1 MNGMRPR
8 ERTPPR
14 AHCGLP
20 ASGCSCCFFCRE
32 SSLSRLSLAIPSL
45 TSGASPMSPLRQT
58 LFRPAIHPPRRVL
71 PFLVFAILCHT
82 ACFCLLPLD
91 LGHFLEGHHFYPSVV
106 LAVLLQ
112 VWSLDHVYWHPL
124 YSWHAGS
131 WAPPAPTE
139 SEPLGMASRCSLC
152 IPKCE
157 KHQLMTR
164 SSPYWRGEWR
174 KGKRKGIARRER
186 GRRVDLVARVLLPYF
201 SLH

>member
-91 LGHFLEGHHFYPSVV
+91 LGHFLEGHHLLSLSSSSSASSSVV
-106 LAVLLQ
+106 LRPRIL
-112 VWSLDHVYWHPL
+112 
-124 YSWHAGS
+124 
-131 WAPPAPTE
+131 APTVLVTCRF
-139 SEPLGMASRCSLC
+139 LGSPCTHRIRASGNGV
-152 IPKCE
+152 
-157 KHQLMTR
+157 Q
-164 SSPYWRGEWR
+164 
-174 KGKRKGIARRER
+174 
-186 GRRVDLVARVLLPYF
+186 VLPVH
-201 SLH
+201 SKV